1 MLRTLCEFTPSY
13 PSLLKSLSPRP
24 LASDAP
30 HPLSSITRII
40 QFPYL
45 LPPPTATPTEE
56 ELAAQAE
63 KRREQGRR
71 LQEIAAEKRKEKMES
86 NERDLEELTALRG
99 ERGEVR
105 EKEWLGKLAKAGFD
119 NEAELEDTIKK
130 LDVWVKKARKK
141 EAGEVTD
148 EPMEEPSFPLVDVP
162 DEELDEEGL
171 KEKKKQR
178 LLKSG
183 WEFRVKAKKEKERE
197 REEREAEVR
206 REEEERNEDLEG
218 WAKRLRGQQEKLMG
232 KIKDRERRKN
242 ALGDRKSAAAQAR
255 MKV

>member
-1 MLRTLCEFTPSY
+1 M
-13 PSLLKSLSPRP
+13 
-24 LASDAP
+24 
-30 HPLSSITRII
+30 
-40 QFPYL
+40 
-45 LPPPTATPTEE
+45 PTEE
-56 ELAAQAE
+56 ELVAQAE

-86 NERDLEELTALRG
+86 NERDLEELTALRE
-99 ERGEVR
+99 ERGELR

-130 LDVWVKKARKK
+130 LDTWVKKARKK

-148 EPMEEPSFPLVDVP
+148 DPMEEPSFPLVDVP

-183 WEFRVKAKKEKERE
+183 WEFRVKTKREKERE
-197 REEREAEVR
+197 REEREAEAR

-218 WAKRLRGQQEKLMG
+218 WAKKLRGQQEKLMG

>member
-1 MLRTLCEFTPSY
+1 M
-13 PSLLKSLSPRP
+13 
-24 LASDAP
+24 
-30 HPLSSITRII
+30 
-40 QFPYL
+40 
-45 LPPPTATPTEE
+45 PTEE

-63 KRREQGRR
+63 KRKEQGRR

-86 NERDLEELTALRG
+86 NERDLEELTALR
-99 ERGEVR
+99 EDRGELR

-141 EAGEVTD
+141 EAGEVAD
-148 EPMEEPSFPLVDVP
+148 EPME
-162 DEELDEEGL
+162 L

-183 WEFRVKAKKEKERE
+183 WEFRVRAKKEKERE
-197 REEREAEVR
+197 REEREAGAR

-218 WAKRLRGQQEKLMG
+218 WAKKLRGQQEKLMG

-255 MKV
+255 MKVRGQGCKT